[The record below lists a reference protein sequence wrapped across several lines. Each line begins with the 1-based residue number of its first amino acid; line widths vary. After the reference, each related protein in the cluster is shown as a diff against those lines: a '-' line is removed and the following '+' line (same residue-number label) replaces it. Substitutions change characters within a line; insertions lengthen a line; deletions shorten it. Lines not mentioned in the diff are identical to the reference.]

1 MRTDTGHVF
10 KLTDYKPTDFVVER
24 IDLTFELDPKA
35 TIVVSRVILHRREG
49 VGTDVP
55 LVLDGDELTLD
66 SLLID
71 GMEIDAS
78 LYDATP
84 DSLTIRDLPESAPF
98 EVTVT
103 TTLSP
108 ETNTKL
114 MGLYRTSGVYCT
126 QCESEG
132 FRRITYFYD
141 RPDVLT
147 VYTVTIIAAKDDAK
161 HLLSNGNFLGGGN
174 YDEGRHFAAW
184 FDPHPKPAYL
194 FALVGGDLGLV
205 EDTFTTMSGREVALK
220 IYVEHGK
227 EPRAAYAMDALKRS
241 MKWDEDVYGRE
252 YDLDIFQIVAVSD
265 FNLGAMENKGLNVF
279 NDKYVL
285 ADPETAADADY
296 ANIEAIIAHEYFHNW
311 TGNRITCRDWFQL
324 CLKEGLTVYRDHAFS
339 ADQRSAPVKR
349 IAEIRLLKA
358 HQFPEDAGPLAHP
371 VRPETYR
378 EINNFY
384 TATVYEKGS
393 EVVRMIRTI
402 LGVEDF
408 RKGMDL
414 YFERHDGDAATIED
428 FLACF
433 AEASGRDLKQFALW
447 YSQAG
452 TPSLSVSSEWN
463 ETKKTFKVTLEQSL
477 APTPGQSRKAL
488 MHIPLAYGL
497 ILPDGTEFEGQ
508 PTGGEASDGVF
519 HLTKRKQ
526 TFSFSNVP
534 GRPVVSINRGFSA
547 PVNIAMEQSP
557 EDLAHISRHESDGV
571 ARWQALNDYATRHLV
586 AASRLARDG
595 RNLMPAGDLAD
606 VLIATAK
613 DDTLEPAFRAQA
625 LALPAESDIARE
637 IGSNIDPDAIHTA
650 REAVLAEVAR
660 AGQEVFTTLAASAPK
675 GAYSPDAA
683 AAGQRALA
691 GISMSY
697 ASIAEATAER
707 AKAAFNAADNMTVLA
722 QALQVLAHQFPGS
735 DETREA
741 LETFRTRYA
750 DNPLVLDKWYSIQ
763 AMAPGAET
771 CERVEE
777 LLASPVFDHTNP
789 NRMRSLV
796 GAFTAGNPTGFNRA
810 DGAGYR
816 LLARQVVEIDGR
828 NPQLAARLLTAM
840 RSWRSLEPGRQEQA
854 RLALLSIRDAGKLS
868 ADVSD
873 IVERM
878 LAA

>member
-1 MRTDTGHVF
+1 
-10 KLTDYKPTDFVVER
+10 
-24 IDLTFELDPKA
+24 
-35 TIVVSRVILHRREG
+35 
-49 VGTDVP
+49 
-55 LVLDGDELTLD
+55 
-66 SLLID
+66 
-71 GMEIDAS
+71 
-78 LYDATP
+78 
-84 DSLTIRDLPESAPF
+84 
-98 EVTVT
+98 
-103 TTLSP
+103 
-108 ETNTKL
+108 
-114 MGLYRTSGVYCT
+114 
-126 QCESEG
+126 
-132 FRRITYFYD
+132 
-141 RPDVLT
+141 
-147 VYTVTIIAAKDDAK
+147 
-161 HLLSNGNFLGGGN
+161 
-174 YDEGRHFAAW
+174 
-184 FDPHPKPAYL
+184 
-194 FALVGGDLGLV
+194 
-205 EDTFTTMSGREVALK
+205 
-220 IYVEHGK
+220 
-227 EPRAAYAMDALKRS
+227 
-241 MKWDEDVYGRE
+241 
-252 YDLDIFQIVAVSD
+252 
-265 FNLGAMENKGLNVF
+265 
-279 NDKYVL
+279 
-285 ADPETAADADY
+285 
-296 ANIEAIIAHEYFHNW
+296 
-311 TGNRITCRDWFQL
+311 
-324 CLKEGLTVYRDHAFS
+324 
-339 ADQRSAPVKR
+339 
-349 IAEIRLLKA
+349 LKA

-402 LGVEDF
+402 LGAEDF

-452 TPSLSVSSEWN
+452 TPSVSVSSEWN

-508 PTGGEASDGVF
+508 PTGGEASGGVF

-526 TFSFSNVP
+526 TFSFSDVP

-557 EDLAHISRHESDGV
+557 EDLAHISRYESDGV

-613 DDTLEPAFRAQA
+613 DETLEPAFRAQA

-660 AGQEVFTTLAASAPK
+660 AGQDVFTTLAASAPK
-675 GAYSPDAA
+675 GAYSPEAA

-697 ASIAEATAER
+697 ASIAEAAADR
-707 AKAAFNAADNMTVLA
+707 AKAAFDTADNMSVLA
-722 QALQVLAHQFPGS
+722 QALQVLAHQFPGA
-735 DETREA
+735 DETRDA
-741 LETFRTRYA
+741 LESFKSCYVE
-750 DNPLVLDKWYSIQ
+750 NPLVLDKWYSIQ
-763 AMAPGAET
+763 AMAPGSST
-771 CERVEE
+771 CDRVEE
-777 LLASPVFDHTNP
+777 LLASPDFDHTNP

-796 GAFTAGNPTGFNRA
+796 GAFAAGNPTGFNRA

-854 RLALLSIRDAGKLS
+854 REALLSIRDAGKLS